1 MAISLDPPEYSPV
14 VHFPEPMRRSLPWT
28 LVLALLAAGCQR
40 GAPPPEPSRGDVL
53 LRAEAQV
60 IEARVPRNATLE
72 TLLRQH
78 QLSSELVASA
88 VESARAVF
96 NLRQIRADRPYRLV
110 LSLDGMLREFEYQ
123 IDADR
128 FLRIIS
134 RNTSQPALLDAEV
147 VPYEK
152 DTSVVAI
159 RGRIDADH
167 SSVISAMTE
176 TGENIQLALTLADIF
191 SGQIDFESDLQPG
204 DRFEV
209 LFEKSMRDGEFAGYG
224 DVIGARFVADG
235 REHQAFRWINRE
247 SGKAAYYDE
256 NGRSLKRF
264 MLRTPLRF
272 QPRVTSGFSKS
283 RLHPVYR
290 TYRAHLGVDY
300 GAPTGS
306 PVVAVANGV
315 VVASGWAGAGG
326 NQVRLR
332 HTGGIETY
340 YLHLSRYG
348 KGIRAGAHV
357 SQGDVIGHVGATG
370 AATGPHL
377 DYRLRRNGVFVN
389 PLVFH
394 RSQPPGEPIAAARLA
409 DFKAAR
415 DGVLSQLSATLRAEG
430 PRRKPD
436 AVRTIH

>member
-1 MAISLDPPEYSPV
+1 
-14 VHFPEPMRRSLPWT
+14 MRRPLLSAACV
-28 LVLALLAAGCQR
+28 LVCLAGCHR
-40 GAPPPEPSRGDVL
+40 PAPAPTPLHADIVL
-53 LRAEAQV
+53 HAEAQV
-60 IEARVPRNATLE
+60 IEARVPPHATLE
-72 TLLRQH
+72 TLLRGH
-78 QLSSELVASA
+78 QLSSDLVAAA
-88 VESARAVF
+88 VDSARAVF

-134 RNTSQPALLDAEV
+134 RNKRKPAALHAEV
-147 VPYEK
+147 LPYEK
-152 DTSVVAI
+152 ETSVVAI

-167 SSVISAMTE
+167 SSVIAAMDE

-191 SGQIDFESDLQPG
+191 SGQIDFDSDLQPG
-204 DRFEV
+204 DSFEV
-209 LFEKSMRDGEFAGYG
+209 LFEKSMRDGQFAGYG

-235 REHQAFRWINRE
+235 REHQAFRWVSRE

-272 QPRVTSGFSKS
+272 QPRVTSGFSRN

-315 VVASGWAGAGG
+315 VASAGWAGGGG
-326 NQVRLR
+326 NQIRLR
-332 HTGGIETY
+332 HSGGIETY
-340 YLHLSRYG
+340 YLHLSRFAR
-348 KGIRAGAHV
+348 GIRAGAHV
-357 SQGDVIGHVGATG
+357 AQGEVIGFVGATG
-370 AATGPHL
+370 TATGPHL
-377 DYRLRRNGVFVN
+377 DYRLRKNGVFVN
-389 PLVFH
+389 PLQFH
-394 RSQPPGEPIAAARLA
+394 RSQPAGEPIAAAHLA
-409 DFKAAR
+409 AFRTSR
-415 DGVLSQLSATLRAEG
+415 DGVLSQLSTTLLAEG
-430 PRRKPD
+430 PQRKPD
-436 AVRTIH
+436 AVKAVR

>member
-1 MAISLDPPEYSPV
+1 MRGMLPLV
-14 VHFPEPMRRSLPWT
+14 VIA
-28 LVLALLAAGCQR
+28 ALGVCGCHR
-40 GAPPPEPSRGDVL
+40 DVAPPSRPVRSDVI

-60 IEARVPRNATLE
+60 FEARVPQNATLE
-72 TLLRQH
+72 TLLREH
-78 QLSSELVASA
+78 QLPADLVSAA
-88 VESARAVF
+88 VESVRAVF
-96 NLRQIRADRPYRLV
+96 NPRQIRADRPYRLV

-128 FLRIIS
+128 FLRVIS
-134 RNTSQPALLDAEV
+134 RDKAEPSRLDAEV

-152 DTSVVAI
+152 ETSVVAI
-159 RGRIDADH
+159 RGTIDADH
-167 SSVISAMTE
+167 SSVIAAMDE

-204 DRFEV
+204 DSFEV
-209 LFEKSMRDGEFAGYG
+209 LFEKSMREGQFAGYG

-235 REHQAFRWINRE
+235 REHRAFRWVSRE
-247 SGKAAYYDE
+247 TGKTSYYDE

-272 QPRVTSGFSKS
+272 QPRVTSGFSRN

-315 VVASGWAGAGG
+315 VVSAGWAGGGG

-332 HTGGIETY
+332 HAGGIETY
-340 YLHLSRYG
+340 YLHLSRFG
-348 KGIRAGAHV
+348 KGVRAGAHV
-357 SQGDVIGHVGATG
+357 SQGEVIGYVGMTG
-370 AATGPHL
+370 TATGPHL
-377 DYRLRRNGVFVN
+377 DYRLRRKGVFVN
-389 PLVFH
+389 PLQFH
-394 RSQPPGEPIAAARLA
+394 RSQPPGEPIAAAHLA
-409 DFKAAR
+409 AFSTER
-415 DGVLSQLSATLRAEG
+415 DRVLSQLSATLLAEG
-430 PRRKPD
+430 PHRKPD
-436 AVRTIH
+436 AVKAVQ

>member
-1 MAISLDPPEYSPV
+1 
-14 VHFPEPMRRSLPWT
+14 MRRAILLT
-28 LVLALLAAGCQR
+28 LSAALLLAGCAR
-40 GAPPPEPSRGDVL
+40 EAPRPARHGDVV
-53 LRAEAQV
+53 LRPEAQI
-60 IEARVPRNATLE
+60 IESRVPPNATLE
-72 TLLRQH
+72 SLLREH
-78 QLSSELVASA
+78 QLPSDLVESA

-110 LSLDGMLREFEYQ
+110 LSLDGVLREFEYQ

-134 RNTSQPALLDAEV
+134 RNRNEPALLDAEV

-152 DTSVVAI
+152 ETSVVAI

-167 SSVISAMTE
+167 PSVISAMDE

-204 DRFEV
+204 DSFEV
-209 LFEKSMRDGEFAGYG
+209 LFEKSTRDGQFAGYG
-224 DVIGARFVADG
+224 DVLGARFVADG
-235 REHQAFRWINRE
+235 REHQAFRWIGRE

-272 QPRVTSGFSKS
+272 QPRVTSGFSQS

-315 VVASGWAGAGG
+315 VVSAGWAGGGG

-332 HTGGIETY
+332 HAGGIETY
-340 YLHLSRYG
+340 YLHLSRFG
-348 KGIRAGAHV
+348 KGVRAGAHV
-357 SQGDVIGHVGATG
+357 SQGDVIGFVGATG
-370 AATGPHL
+370 IATGPHL
-377 DYRLRRNGVFVN
+377 DYRLRQKGVFVN
-389 PLVFH
+389 PLLFH
-394 RSQPPGEPIAAARLA
+394 RSQPAGEPIASVHLAAFR
-409 DFKAAR
+409 AAR
-415 DGVLSQLSATLRAEG
+415 DGALSQLSATLLAEG
-430 PRRKPD
+430 PRRNPD
-436 AVRTIH
+436 AVNAVR

>member
-1 MAISLDPPEYSPV
+1 
-14 VHFPEPMRRSLPWT
+14 MRRAIPLAICA
-28 LVLALLAAGCQR
+28 ALLAGCAR
-40 GAPPPEPSRGDVL
+40 EAPVPAPRHSDVV
-53 LRAEAQV
+53 LRAETQV
-60 IEARVPRNATLE
+60 IESRVPQHATLE
-72 TLLRQH
+72 SLLRQH
-78 QLSSELVASA
+78 ELSTELVTSA
-88 VESARAVF
+88 VEAARSVF

-110 LSLDGMLREFEYQ
+110 LSLDGWLREFEYE

-128 FLRIIS
+128 FLRIVS
-134 RNTSQPALLDAEV
+134 RDRQEPTRLDAEV
-147 VPYEK
+147 LPYEK
-152 DTSVVAI
+152 DRAVVAI

-167 SSVISAMTE
+167 SSVIAAMDE

-204 DRFEV
+204 DSFEV
-209 LFEKSMRDGEFAGYG
+209 LFEKSTRDGEFAGYG
-224 DVIGARFVADG
+224 DVLGARFVADG
-235 REHQAFRWINRE
+235 REHQAFRWVGE

-272 QPRVTSGFSKS
+272 QPRVTSGFSRN

-290 TYRAHLGVDY
+290 EYRAHLGVDY

-315 VVASGWAGAGG
+315 VVSAGWAGGGG
-326 NQVRLR
+326 NQVRLK
-332 HTGGIETY
+332 HSGGIETY
-340 YLHLSRYG
+340 YLHLSRFA
-348 KGIRAGAHV
+348 KGVHAGARV
-357 SQGDVIGHVGATG
+357 SQGEVIGYVGATG
-370 AATGPHL
+370 TATGPHL

-394 RSQPPGEPIAAARLA
+394 RSQPPGDPIASAQLAAFRT
-409 DFKAAR
+409 AR
-415 DGVLSQLSATLRAEG
+415 DSALSRLSSTLLAEG

-436 AVRTIH
+436 AVKAVQ